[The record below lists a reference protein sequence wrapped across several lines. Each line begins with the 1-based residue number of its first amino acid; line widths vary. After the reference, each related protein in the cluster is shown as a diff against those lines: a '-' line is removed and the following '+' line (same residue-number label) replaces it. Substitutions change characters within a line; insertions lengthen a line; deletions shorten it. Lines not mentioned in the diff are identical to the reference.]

1 MTTLTRRNGTGLD
14 LRHPKGELN
23 RLFDEVDAIL
33 NRSLRTFGRSGLWSD
48 AFTPLADIEET
59 DDAFVLDVE
68 LPGIDRKDVSVEVR
82 GRWVTI
88 SGERTERERKGIFR
102 TKTRVTGRF
111 HYEAVLPE
119 DIDVDRVTAT
129 YEDGVLTLH
138 APKAEPARSQ
148 ARKVEIH

>member
-1 MTTLTRRNGTGLD
+1 MELDSICATRRVSSTGSST
-14 LRHPKGELN
+14 
-23 RLFDEVDAIL
+23 
-33 NRSLRTFGRSGLWSD
+33 RSTRFSTARCERSAGLWSD

-59 DDAFVLDVE
+59 DDAFVLEVE

-138 APKAEPARSQ
+138 APKAEPARSK
-148 ARKVEIH
+148 AGKVEIH